1 MSPSAKNPS
10 AMKKRA
16 AATRRKAP
24 RHARAATTGG
34 VVTLKRKD
42 YEALVARL
50 EQAEDLAD
58 ARRVL
63 AVTKPE
69 DYLALAE
76 ADRLAAGESP
86 VRVWREHR
94 NLTMQALAAKSGV
107 PQPYISEIETGKKP
121 GSLKAM
127 AALAKALGLAIDDL
141 VRV

>member
-10 AMKKRA
+10 AKKKRA
-16 AATRRKAP
+16 AATRRKVP

-34 VVTLKRKD
+34 VVTLKREA
-42 YEALVARL
+42 YEALIGRL
-50 EQAEDLAD
+50 EEAEDLVE

-63 AVTKPE
+63 AATKPE

-141 VRV
+141 VRI